1 MLDVTS
7 SFVFDVTALSP
18 LGAAVTWS
26 AADVTVSLDGT
37 AEVAA
42 EDDVTVSLDGTAEV
56 IAEDDVTVSL
66 DGTAEAAAEDD
77 VTVSLDGTAEA
88 AADDDVT
95 FVSPDSLFSGGA
107 DSEAVCVV
115 FPDDVIE
122 DSSVIVKFSRLQL
135 LFNYGA
141 KQNPRYK
148 VDARTLQRTSAY
160 GNRVIRDE

>member
-37 AEVAA
+37 AEAA
-42 EDDVTVSLDGTAEV
+42 TEDDVTVSLDE
-56 IAEDDVTVSL
+56 
-66 DGTAEAAAEDD
+66 TAEAAAEDD
-77 VTVSLDGTAEA
+77 VT
-88 AADDDVT
+88 
-95 FVSPDSLFSGGA
+95 FVSPDSLLSGGA
-107 DSEAVCVV
+107 DIEAVCVV

-122 DSSVIVKFSRLQL
+122 DSNFIVTLSRLQL
-135 LFNYGA
+135 LFNCGA

>member
-42 EDDVTVSLDGTAEV
+42 EDDVAVSLDGTAEV
-56 IAEDDVTVSL
+56 
-66 DGTAEAAAEDD
+66 AAE
-77 VTVSLDGTAEA
+77 
-88 AADDDVT
+88 DDVT

-122 DSSVIVKFSRLQL
+122 DSNVIVTLSRLQL
-135 LFNYGA
+135 QFNYGA
-141 KQNPRYK
+141 KHNPRYK
-148 VDARTLQRTSAY
+148 VGARTLQRKSPY
-160 GNRVIRDE
+160 GKRVIRDT